1 MEHTYCVWLG
11 SVLHIGIHASTDN
24 YNKSFTESA
33 HQESLPQAICTKH
46 YAAIKPTHLERRED
60 KKYVILP
67 QMEAAER

>member
-11 SVLHIGIHASTDN
+11 SVLHIVTHASTAN

-33 HQESLPQAICTKH
+33 HQESPPQAICKKH
-46 YAAIKPTHLERRED
+46 YDAVGPHDLGRLEN

-67 QMEAAER
+67 QMEAAGR